1 MLEIPSIPRSN
12 PTEEYPSFEVHLL
25 GRRISCMTVDA
36 IIESIHHAC
45 LERDKITVA
54 NYNVHSFNLSM
65 QLPWFYNFLQGSE
78 FTICD
83 SVGILKAIRYMGLDV
98 PLAYRASFTL
108 LMPKLLEHC
117 NTHKLALFLLGTKP
131 QVLERALE
139 NIRHRYPNIPLAGH
153 HGYFVD
159 SQEIVEKINAFG
171 TQILM
176 VGMGMP
182 RQERW
187 ILENR
192 EHLEVNAIL
201 PGGAAIDRL
210 AGIVPDCPNF
220 LSNLGLEWFYRLCQ
234 EPKRLSARYLLGNP
248 AFAFHIALAR
258 VSSHPSERL
267 EIQPMPAL
275 QKS

>member
-1 MLEIPSIPRSN
+1 MLEQSSILRSN

-36 IIESIHHAC
+36 IIEAVHRAC
-45 LERDKITVA
+45 LERDKITIA

-65 QLPWFYNFLQGSE
+65 QLPWFYNFLQESE
-78 FTICD
+78 FAICD

-98 PLAYRASFTL
+98 PFAYRASFTL

-117 NTHKLALFLLGTKP
+117 DTHKLSLFLLGAKP
-131 QVLERALE
+131 AVLDLALE
-139 NIRHRYPNIPLAGH
+139 NVRRRYPNIRLAGQ
-153 HGYFVD
+153 HGYFAN
-159 SQEIVEKINAFG
+159 SRETVEKINAFG
-171 TQILM
+171 TQVLM

-192 EHLEVNAIL
+192 DNLQVNAIL

-210 AGIVPDCPNF
+210 AGIVPDCLNF

-248 AFAFHIALAR
+248 AFALQIALAR

-267 EIQPMPAL
+267 EIYPIPVL

>member
-1 MLEIPSIPRSN
+1 MLELSSILQGH
-12 PTEEYPSFEVHLL
+12 PTEEYPSFEVYLL

-36 IIESIHHAC
+36 IIESIHRAC
-45 LERDKITVA
+45 LEQDKITIA

-117 NTHKLALFLLGTKP
+117 NTHKLSLFLLGSKP
-131 QVLERALE
+131 EILEHALA
-139 NIRHRYPNIPLAGH
+139 NICHRYPNIRVNGH
-153 HGYFVD
+153 HGYFGD
-159 SQEIVEKINAFG
+159 SREVVEQINTFG
-171 TQILM
+171 TQVLM

-192 EHLEVNAIL
+192 ASLEVNAIL

-210 AGIVPDCPNF
+210 AGVVVDCPNF
-220 LSNLGLEWFYRLCQ
+220 VSNLGLEWFYRLCQ

-248 AFAFHIALAR
+248 AFALHIALAR
-258 VSSHPSERL
+258 ISSHPSECL
-267 EIQPMPAL
+267 EIQPIPFL